1 VPDGTSDLVLLRRS
15 FSKDDKRTVSLA
27 PIGFA
32 VLAGFGFFDI
42 LPAAHPAVRDAEQ
55 LVRIDVSQSV
65 VERRAD
71 AAAMLADINVRRAS
85 RGLAP
90 LVQDD
95 RLSELARSHAEDMAQ
110 RAYFGHTTPE
120 GLTPFERMDQANY
133 RYTYAGENLALD
145 ESESAAS
152 VALWRSTEHRQN
164 ILQPH
169 FGRVGVAAVAVADGE
184 IFVEDFSD

>member
-1 VPDGTSDLVLLRRS
+1 
-15 FSKDDKRTVSLA
+15 
-27 PIGFA
+27 
-32 VLAGFGFFDI
+32 
-42 LPAAHPAVRDAEQ
+42 
-55 LVRIDVSQSV
+55 
-65 VERRAD
+65 
-71 AAAMLADINVRRAS
+71 
-85 RGLAP
+85 
-90 LVQDD
+90 
-95 RLSELARSHAEDMAQ
+95 MAQ

>member
-1 VPDGTSDLVLLRRS
+1 
-15 FSKDDKRTVSLA
+15 VSLA

-32 VLAGFGFFDI
+32 ILAGFGYFGI
-42 LPAAHPAVRDAEQ
+42 LPAHPCVRDAEQ
-55 LVRIDVSQSV
+55 LVRIDASQNV

-71 AAAMLADINVRRAS
+71 AAAMLADINAERAS

-90 LVQDD
+90 LTQDD
-95 RLSELARSHAEDMAQ
+95 RLNEIALSHAEDMAT

-120 GLTPFERMDQANY
+120 GLTPFARMDRANY

-145 ESESAAS
+145 ESVSAAS